1 MSSGRSLTTRS
12 AKCAAAMVT
21 GALMLNVAPLAAT
34 TASAAQPSQAVAS
47 AVSVAPTV
55 SMLEQWPVLRQGL
68 NSLWPLATVRS
79 LQYLLRA
86 RGAGIA
92 VDGVF
97 GLRTE
102 AAVVAFQRTRHLV
115 VNAIV
120 GPQTWTSLIITVGL
134 GSRGD
139 AVRAVQDQANFR
151 NNRNGHTLAVDGIFG
166 PATRAWV
173 ISFQKVLARSI
184 KGFAVD
190 GKVGPQT
197 WPPLVNEAYSG

>member
-1 MSSGRSLTTRS
+1 
-12 AKCAAAMVT
+12 MVT
-21 GALMLNVAPLAAT
+21 GALLLSVGPLAAT

-47 AVSVAPTV
+47 VVSVAPAV
-55 SMLEQWPVLRQGL
+55 SILEQWPVLRQGP

-97 GLRTE
+97 GPRTE
-102 AAVVAFQRTRHLV
+102 AAVVAFQRARHLV

-120 GPQTWTSLIITVGL
+120 GPQTWTSLIVTVGL

-173 ISFQKVLARSI
+173 ISFQKVLASSV

>member
-12 AKCAAAMVT
+12 AKCAAAMAT
-21 GALMLNVAPLAAT
+21 GALLLNVAPLAAT
-34 TASAAQPSQAVAS
+34 TASAAQPSQAVVS
-47 AVSVAPTV
+47 AASVAPAV
-55 SMLEQWPVLRQGL
+55 SMLEQWPVLRQGP
-68 NSLWPLATVRS
+68 NSLWPLATIRS

-97 GLRTE
+97 GPRTE

-115 VNAIV
+115 VNGIV

-151 NNRNGHTLAVDGIFG
+151 SNRNGHTLAVDGIFG

-173 ISFQKVLARSI
+173 ISFQKVLASSI

>member
-1 MSSGRSLTTRS
+1 MSSERSLTTFS
-12 AKCAAAMVT
+12 AKCAAAVVT
-21 GALMLNVAPLAAT
+21 GAILLNVAPVAAT
-34 TASAAQPSQAVAS
+34 TASAAQPSQVGAS
-47 AVSVAPTV
+47 VPSMAPV
-55 SMLEQWPVLRQGL
+55 VPMLQRWPVLRQGP
-68 NSLWPLATVRS
+68 NSLWPPSEVRS

-92 VDGVF
+92 VDSVF
-97 GLRTE
+97 GSATK
-102 AAVVAFQRTRHLV
+102 AAVVAFQRSRHLRV
-115 VNAIV
+115 DGVV

-173 ISFQKVLARSI
+173 MSFQKVLARDI
-184 KGFAVD
+184 AGMAVD
-190 GKVGPQT
+190 GVVGPQT